1 MRYFGFTRTCSSL
14 PRCAARALSA
24 AALIAVAMT
33 TTQACGQWQPS
44 AGTSGLNMQ
53 SLLGRNGVNFAGG
66 ASGAYRSTND
76 AASFTASNSGNDA
89 VGPTRGFAQ
98 DRNYVYTCTSQGV
111 FRSADNGLTWIS
123 RSNGLSSLLTSG
135 IMQVQSHLFV
145 VGPVGVF
152 RSDDQG
158 DTWTAAGLAGID
170 VRCIT
175 AIGSTLFVGTSNLG
189 IYRSTDWGASWTATS
204 GGLSSTSFR
213 AIEAKGTTLF
223 AGGQIGTGVFRSTDL
238 GASWTLLGG
247 GLPVG
252 SYRGFATDGRIIVA
266 GSFTAGVFYS
276 VDNGNRWTAINS
288 GLTDL
293 SIFDLEIHQGTL
305 TAATNTQGVFRFK
318 LLNLIDLDGDRC
330 VGASDLTVLLGS
342 WGPCV
347 NCSADYDGDG
357 VVGASDLAVLLSYWG
372 QCG

>member
-1 MRYFGFTRTCSSL
+1 
-14 PRCAARALSA
+14 
-24 AALIAVAMT
+24 V
-33 TTQACGQWQPS
+33 
-44 AGTSGLNMQ
+44 
-53 SLLGRNGVNFAGG
+53 
-66 ASGAYRSTND
+66 
-76 AASFTASNSGNDA
+76 SFVSSNSGNDA

-98 DRNYVYTCTSQGV
+98 DRSYVYTCTSQGV
-111 FRSADNGLTWIS
+111 FRSADNGLTWIA
-123 RSNGLSSLLTSG
+123 RSNGLTSLLTSG

-152 RSDDQG
+152 RSDNQG

-175 AIGSTLFVGTSNLG
+175 AIGSTMFVGTLNQG
-189 IYRSTDWGASWTATS
+189 IQKSTDWGATWTAS
-204 GGLSSTSFR
+204 NGGLSSTSFR

-247 GLPVG
+247 GLPSG

-266 GSFTAGVFYS
+266 GSFSAGVFYS
-276 VDNGNRWTAINS
+276 VDNGNRWTAINA

-305 TAATNTQGVFRFK
+305 TAATNTQGVFRFR
-318 LLNLIDLDGDRC
+318 LVNLIDLDGDRC
-330 VGASDLTVLLGS
+330 VGASDLSMLLGS
-342 WGPCV
+342 WGACT

-357 VVGASDLAVLLSYWG
+357 AIGASDLAVLLSYWG